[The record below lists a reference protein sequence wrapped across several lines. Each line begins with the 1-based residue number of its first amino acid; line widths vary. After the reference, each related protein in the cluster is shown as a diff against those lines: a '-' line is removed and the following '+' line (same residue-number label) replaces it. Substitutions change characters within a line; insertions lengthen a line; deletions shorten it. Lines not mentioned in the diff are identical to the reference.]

1 MNFATVK
8 QANGQNVNMPGKI
21 VEFKGEGINQTS
33 GKPWKKVNII
43 DDNNEKHQVTLRGTL
58 PGPEMT
64 EQRGEFAISTFQ
76 GNSPQHGA
84 YQGFSGFWNSDAQ
97 VQPPQYSQAP
107 QQGNQAGY
115 QPQQQS
121 PPPYQQQAP
130 PPQQRP
136 QQNNVQDDIRF
147 AQALNRACEEYNHG
161 KIEETG
167 IEERTNI
174 YYRILQTRVFPM
186 RMGHGQEQQ
195 QPPQQQQ
202 APPPQQPQYGS
213 DTVLDDNIPF

>member
-1 MNFATVK
+1 MNFTAVK

-21 VEFKGEGINQTS
+21 VEIKGEGVNQGS
-33 GKPWKKVNII
+33 GKPWKKVNIV

-58 PGPEMT
+58 PGPQMI
-64 EQRGEFAISTFQ
+64 EQRAEFAISTFQ

-107 QQGNQAGY
+107 PQQGNQVGY
-115 QPQQQS
+115 QPRQQS

-130 PPQQRP
+130 PPQQKP
-136 QQNNVQDDIRF
+136 QQSNIQDDIRF
-147 AQALNRACEEYNHG
+147 AQGLNRACEEFNHD
-161 KIEETG
+161 KIKEEA

-174 YYRILQTRVFPM
+174 YHRILQTRVFPM
-186 RMGHGQEQQ
+186 RMTHGQAPQQ
-195 QPPQQQQ
+195 EPPQQP
-202 APPPQQPQYGS
+202 APPQQPQYGTS
-213 DTVLDDNIPF
+213 ELDSEIPF